1 MSLAARNNTD
11 WTAGLSSTSPK
22 KNNHHQNP
30 CIILTTSLL
39 QTSSLCLSL
48 SLFLFPPLCPFVVF
62 SFTCMSHSCSQDD
75 GAAAG
80 DQQQPQDAGWVK
92 KLFGSDV
99 DRNANLQPGF
109 VPHKSDFNV
118 PCDGLPAS
126 VLKSRKTG
134 RSIR

>member
-1 MSLAARNNTD
+1 MS
-11 WTAGLSSTSPK
+11 SFIFF
-22 KNNHHQNP
+22 HMYV
-30 CIILTTSLL
+30 TT
-39 QTSSLCLSL
+39 
-48 SLFLFPPLCPFVVF
+48 
-62 SFTCMSHSCSQDD
+62 CSQDAVN
-75 GAAAG
+75 AAAAADAAASG
-80 DQQQPQDAGWVK
+80 GQEAGWVK

-126 VLKSRKTG
+126 VLKARKTG